1 MVRVA
6 DDIILKLHIYICDG
20 IILKGIFLK
29 VHRIDRSILY
39 CLIFDVEG
47 FVERIW
53 RNIRFFDR
61 KYFREE
67 YIRIIFD
74 KGYVEFL
81 RKRKSEPD
89 WYLVARSANNFTM
102 DL

>member
-6 DDIILKLHIYICDG
+6 DDIILKLRIYICDG

-29 VHRIDRSILY
+29 VHRIDRSILH

-89 WYLVARSANNFTM
+89 WYLVARSANNFRM